1 MNETTKLEIIG
12 GFDKA
17 PLTTFQPSAL
27 EAATKERDRLLD
39 KNKAIVIITNAEE
52 ATLVARALKANKAFV
67 SAVEDART
75 EYKAPVLALGR
86 RIDAVADALTSR
98 VQMDVTR
105 FGKLHG
111 AWQADQNRL
120 AEEAK
125 IKAYNE
131 EIRLREE
138 AAQREADAREAEARA
153 EKALKDKADAE
164 QAERD
169 RIAKAEQD
177 ALEAKARRARTEDGK
192 AKAEKEAQEAR
203 EKKEREDREREV
215 ADALAE
221 EQRKEQVEKD
231 RIAREA
237 ELTRSVVDNRIQ
249 VATSAV
255 VIEKPAGISTRKK
268 IEFTVTDIA
277 ALYKSNPMLVKLT
290 PETALIKA
298 ALKNLPVGGGLPGVK
313 HWEEHV
319 SHGR

>member
-1 MNETTKLEIIG
+1 MNETTKLNIICA
-12 GFDKA
+12 FDEN
-17 PLTTFQPSAL
+17 TVTQIQPSAT
-27 EAATKERDRLLD
+27 AAAVTERDRLLD
-39 KNKAIVIITNAEE
+39 KNKDIIVITNSEE
-52 ATLVARALKANKAFV
+52 ARLVERALKANRAFS
-67 SAVEDART
+67 SAIEEARI
-75 EYKAPVLALGR
+75 EFKAPVLDLGR
-86 RIDAVADALTSR
+86 KIDAIASNLTSR
-98 VQMDVTR
+98 VNLDIVR

-111 AWQADQNRL
+111 AWQAEQNRL

-138 AAQREADAREAEARA
+138 AAQKEADAREAEAAA

-169 RIAKAEQD
+169 RIAKEEQD
-177 ALEAKARRARTEDGK
+177 ALELKAARARTEAGR

-203 EKKEREDREREV
+203 EQKERDDREWEAAAARE
-215 ADALAE
+215 E
-221 EQRKEQVEKD
+221 EQRKEKAEE
-231 RIAREA
+231 ARLVRET

-255 VIEKPAGISTRKK
+255 VIEKPAGIATRKK
-268 IEFTVTDIA
+268 IEFTVTDIV

-298 ALKNLPVGGGLPGVK
+298 ALKNLPVGGSLPGVK